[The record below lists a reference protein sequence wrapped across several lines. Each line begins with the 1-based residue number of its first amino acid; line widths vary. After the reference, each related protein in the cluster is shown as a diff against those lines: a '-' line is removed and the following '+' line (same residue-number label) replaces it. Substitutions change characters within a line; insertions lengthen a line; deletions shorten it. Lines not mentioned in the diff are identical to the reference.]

1 MPCNSSGGL
10 TELLDVLV
18 LLAFYLSTAFNTISA
33 SEATVGRFHNP
44 KRQQGRSDLLLAEIQ
59 EVTFDLALAN
69 VNQV

>member
-10 TELLDVLV
+10 TELLDVIV

-33 SEATVGRFHNP
+33 SEATVGRFHDS
-44 KRQQGRSDLLLAEIQ
+44 KRQSRSDLLLAEIQ